1 MIAYDVYILKVLDN
15 HISYNII
22 YIYFDPQFSHK
33 QMIGPLRF

>member
-22 YIYFDPQFSHK
+22 YIYTLTHSFLISKWLD
-33 QMIGPLRF
+33 L